1 MWNIN
6 DIRKEFSGLLRNE
19 NFTIDKT
26 GALTVEIIGVQFM
39 AMQPTIFGSVNDDYV
54 KRELQWYESKSLN
67 VNDIPAKV
75 PEIWKKIA
83 TPNGLINSNY
93 GWCIWSKENGS
104 QYDGCLRELICN
116 KNSRRAIMIYTRPSM
131 HEDFCKDGMSDFIC
145 TNTVQ
150 YFIREN
156 SMHAIV
162 SMRSNDAWAGYRN
175 DYAWQLHVLKKL
187 LNDYNRL
194 TESNVD
200 LGHIIWNVGNLH
212 VYSSQ
217 FYLIDHFDL
226 TGQHSISKEEYRK
239 FYPKVRPYA
248 N

>member
-1 MWNIN
+1 
-6 DIRKEFSGLLRNE
+6 
-19 NFTIDKT
+19 
-26 GALTVEIIGVQFM
+26 
-39 AMQPTIFGSVNDDYV
+39 
-54 KRELQWYESKSLN
+54 
-67 VNDIPAKV
+67 
-75 PEIWKKIA
+75 
-83 TPNGLINSNY
+83 
-93 GWCIWSKENGS
+93 
-104 QYDGCLRELICN
+104 
-116 KNSRRAIMIYTRPSM
+116 MIYTRPSM